1 MRISDW
7 SSDVCSSD
15 LDARIAQPRRDRAD
29 AGDNI
34 PRGAAAPRCRREREI
49 VDIIA
54 IRLRRDGAE
63 QAVGLRGLH
72 AHPRLAGEVVHDPG
86 AAVKNE
92 AAARGT
98 CEDLK
103 TVVKGKRW

>member
-63 QAVGLRGLH
+63 QAVELRWLPEH
-72 AHPRLAGEVVHDPG
+72 RRMADDVAHDPG
-86 AAVKNE
+86 AALQNE
-92 AAARGT
+92 AAAGEKRGAPAA
-98 CEDLK
+98 DHGVLA
-103 TVVKGKRW
+103 

>member
-15 LDARIAQPRRDRAD
+15 LLVDRDEADARIAQPRRDRAD

-63 QAVGLRGLH
+63 QAVELRWLPEH
-72 AHPRLAGEVVHDPG
+72 RRMADDVAHEDRKSTRLNSSH
-86 AAVKNE
+86 
-92 AAARGT
+92 
-98 CEDLK
+98 
-103 TVVKGKRW
+103 